1 MYGEIRRKFGDLE
14 SEEDLVKFFSEVL
27 EERDRPEEEETE
39 QMETTSGAKDTAD
52 EASGGPSSSHA
63 SMGS

>member
-27 EERDRPEEEETE
+27 EERDRLEEEERE
-39 QMETTSGAKDTAD
+39 QMETSGAKDTTD
-52 EASGGPSSSHA
+52 EAS
-63 SMGS
+63 